1 MAFTLDQ
8 LTALDA
14 AIAQGTLIVKYS
26 DKEVTYR
33 TLEEMMQIRALVQQD
48 LGLISKVNP
57 GRRYADYSSG
67 LTNCNN
73 D

>member
-1 MAFTLDQ
+1 MAFTLEQ

-33 TLEEMMQIRALVQQD
+33 SLEEMMQIRALMQQD
-48 LGLISKVNP
+48 LGIIKKDNP

-67 LTNCNN
+67 LSNC
-73 D
+73 